1 MIKKLLFI
9 VSMLMVSRLAMA
21 SMADYA
27 PAFQIDMDAP
37 MPSYDELYDRLMKQD
52 SMYDTRYLSTFD
64 FVDGLFDT
72 QFYATIATYGISE
85 KRVKWDNEDDVL
97 DMLNSV
103 PKEMYQYIGPML
115 HLLPNIS
122 DKVLNL
128 PGIKETKNKFPTR
141 IAPQLK
147 DVEDLEFLS
156 PFLYFVLMPE
166 AWPSTTANLEVP
178 QMLSGHPKVNYDA
191 KFYAA
196 IKKMVPPEQYM
207 PNVEQKNLV
216 SRSDLRTINI
226 TQDSLLTSADV
237 QAFISTV
244 DKVQNWANQR
254 ENRLKLVYVTTMLN
268 DYEEKEDVPNKLPVN
283 GLRDIVNPCQ
293 RTVQKIRIMGKE
305 YEFAKLVGDQGFT
318 LNEWAY
324 TCDKTLK
331 AYRLSNISSTMVQ
344 AIRLYQTGADSA
356 VVDKMS
362 PRGQAIRYSTM
373 QSILEMYKA
382 PLSDL
387 LEVRKNREQLHSKLR
402 ESDFS
407 FLGVPVSALD

>member
-1 MIKKLLFI
+1 MIKKLFFI
-9 VSMLMVSRLAMA
+9 VLMVVMPRLVWAA
-21 SMADYA
+21 MADYA

-37 MPSYDELYDRLMKQD
+37 MPSYDELYERFMKQE
-52 SMYDTRYLSTFD
+52 SMYDTRYRSTFD
-64 FVDGLFDT
+64 FVDGIFDA
-72 QFYATIATYGISE
+72 QFYATVATYGIAE
-85 KRVKWDNEDDVL
+85 KRVKWSNEEEVL
-97 DMLNSV
+97 DMLNAL

-147 DVEDLEFLS
+147 DMEDLEFLS

-166 AWPSTTANLEVP
+166 AWPSTTANLEFP
-178 QMLSGHPKVNYDA
+178 QMIPGHPKVNYDA

-196 IKKMVPPEQYM
+196 IKKIVPPEQYM

-226 TQDSLLTSADV
+226 SPDSLLTSADIK
-237 QAFISTV
+237 AFIGTM
-244 DKVQNWANQR
+244 DKVQNWANQP
-254 ENRLKLVYVTTMLN
+254 ENKLNLVRVTTMLN
-268 DYEEKEDVPNKLPVN
+268 DYEENENLPNKLPVN

-305 YEFAKLVGDQGFT
+305 YEFAMLVGDKGFT

-324 TCDKTLK
+324 TCDKTMK
-331 AYRLSNISSTMVQ
+331 AYRLSNISSMMVQ
-344 AIRLYQTGADSA
+344 AIRSYQNGNDNAEI
-356 VVDKMS
+356 DKMS
-362 PRGQAIRYSTM
+362 PHGQAIRYATM

-382 PLSDL
+382 PLSDVM
-387 LEVRKNREQLHSKLR
+387 EVRKNRPQLHQKLR